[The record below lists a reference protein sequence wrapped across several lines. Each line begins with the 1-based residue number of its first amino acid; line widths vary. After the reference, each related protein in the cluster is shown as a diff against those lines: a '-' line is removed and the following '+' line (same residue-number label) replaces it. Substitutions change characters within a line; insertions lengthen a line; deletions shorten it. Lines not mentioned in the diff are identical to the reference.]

1 MLGFLNLLTNNYFL
15 KQKLKIEPVN
25 SPERRLTDNWH
36 GDEIKGQK
44 IISGNTKSRQIHDFN
59 KFEFLRD
66 LKSDG
71 SIKARSIARSLVD
84 EWIDQ
89 DINLRSTAFNSGTM
103 AERISC
109 WCFNY
114 SWFVESGE
122 LKFQKKVLNSIAM
135 QAKFLELKLEETH
148 SPLNKIIIIK
158 GILIAKSILYK
169 YINNVHKMLEL
180 VYEAVDTLIDPDGG
194 HKSRSPA
201 KQLILLRHLVEIR
214 SVIAILENIDAEYL
228 HNLTIKMGEFCRS
241 FQMPNESF
249 AWFNGGSLIEKNLI
263 KQTLNRIGFKN
274 RIFNVAEESGYCR
287 LSSNDTVI
295 FMDIGLPQKVSVDTK
310 ASLFAFELFYKK
322 EKIISNLGEIY
333 GSNVK
338 SMINS
343 LASTAA
349 HSTLN
354 IDDRNNLDLTGRRK
368 IEILNS
374 KYQKTKEGSIINVMH
389 SGYGAI
395 YGVNHHRQ
403 IYLPRNDNEIRGK
416 DEIISIGNVGTI
428 PKNAYIRFHICPNI
442 ELIKTRNGSILL
454 KHSKGFV
461 WKMTTSN
468 QNINIQNSVMFGLN
482 GPVPCKEIMIT
493 MRIETIRAHN
503 TISCDWGFQLQN

>member
-1 MLGFLNLLTNNYFL
+1 MT
-15 KQKLKIEPVN
+15 
-25 SPERRLTDNWH
+25 
-36 GDEIKGQK
+36 GQK

-89 DINLRSTAFNSGTM
+89 DINLRSAAFNSGTM

-169 YINNVHKMLEL
+169 DINNVHKMLEL
-180 VYEAVDTLIDPDGG
+180 VYKAVDTLIDPDGG

-263 KQTLNRIGFKN
+263 KQTLNRIGYKN
-274 RIFNVAEESGYCR
+274 RIFNVADESGYSDY
-287 LSSNDTVI
+287 LQMIQSYLWILV
-295 FMDIGLPQKVSVDTK
+295 FH
-310 ASLFAFELFYKK
+310 KK
-322 EKIISNLGEIY
+322 
-333 GSNVK
+333 
-338 SMINS
+338 
-343 LASTAA
+343 
-349 HSTLN
+349 
-354 IDDRNNLDLTGRRK
+354 
-368 IEILNS
+368 
-374 KYQKTKEGSIINVMH
+374 
-389 SGYGAI
+389 
-395 YGVNHHRQ
+395 
-403 IYLPRNDNEIRGK
+403 
-416 DEIISIGNVGTI
+416 
-428 PKNAYIRFHICPNI
+428 
-442 ELIKTRNGSILL
+442 
-454 KHSKGFV
+454 
-461 WKMTTSN
+461 
-468 QNINIQNSVMFGLN
+468 
-482 GPVPCKEIMIT
+482 
-493 MRIETIRAHN
+493 
-503 TISCDWGFQLQN
+503 FQLIQRQVYLHSSFSTKKKK

>member
-1 MLGFLNLLTNNYFL
+1 M
-15 KQKLKIEPVN
+15 
-25 SPERRLTDNWH
+25 
-36 GDEIKGQK
+36 
-44 IISGNTKSRQIHDFN
+44 
-59 KFEFLRD
+59 
-66 LKSDG
+66 KSDG

-89 DINLRSTAFNSGTM
+89 DINLRSAAFNSGTM

-169 YINNVHKMLEL
+169 DINNVHKMLEL
-180 VYEAVDTLIDPDGG
+180 VYKAVDTLIDPDGG

-263 KQTLNRIGFKN
+263 KQTLNRIGYKN
-274 RIFNVAEESGYCR
+274 RIFNVADESGYSDY
-287 LSSNDTVI
+287 LQMIQSYLWILV
-295 FMDIGLPQKVSVDTK
+295 FH
-310 ASLFAFELFYKK
+310 KK
-322 EKIISNLGEIY
+322 
-333 GSNVK
+333 
-338 SMINS
+338 
-343 LASTAA
+343 
-349 HSTLN
+349 
-354 IDDRNNLDLTGRRK
+354 
-368 IEILNS
+368 
-374 KYQKTKEGSIINVMH
+374 
-389 SGYGAI
+389 
-395 YGVNHHRQ
+395 
-403 IYLPRNDNEIRGK
+403 
-416 DEIISIGNVGTI
+416 
-428 PKNAYIRFHICPNI
+428 
-442 ELIKTRNGSILL
+442 
-454 KHSKGFV
+454 
-461 WKMTTSN
+461 
-468 QNINIQNSVMFGLN
+468 
-482 GPVPCKEIMIT
+482 
-493 MRIETIRAHN
+493 
-503 TISCDWGFQLQN
+503 FQLIQRQVYLHSSFSTKKKK